1 MIDRKDLLEL
11 ISVPFKLE
19 GLRPKFIKVSSA
31 HVSGISYNNIREE
44 GLELLKEL
52 LNSGLKVTVPTTIN
66 PGFCELGGQDCDN
79 ETCKKQLEI
88 IETFKKLGAKP
99 TLSCIPYLL
108 GNIPKRGDHV
118 AWAESNAVLYTNS
131 VVGAW
136 SNKESGLTALASAIL
151 GFTSY
156 YGVHLEEGRL
166 PKVKVNF
173 NFELK
178 DEVDAGLAGFVL
190 GKVVKDN
197 IPFISNSFKNRYD
210 LIEFLASVGT
220 SGVIPLVVIE
230 GITPISISKERV
242 NQMQSL
248 SIEEEE
254 LNKAKSSLESLRGEE
269 DAILIGCPHFSLKEV
284 EDLLKLNKKRDKDI
298 FVFVP
303 KEVKVI
309 VENKY
314 SKELNG
320 KNIKL
325 ISDSCIL
332 WCGVISRNYR
342 KVVTNSVKGAYYLRN
357 VLKVDVG
364 IRRKSEIMDV

>member
-1 MIDRKDLLEL
+1 MIDKKDLLEL

-19 GLRPKFIKVSSA
+19 GLKPRFIRISSA
-31 HVSGISYNNIREE
+31 HISGISYNNIGEE

-52 LNSGLKVTVPTTIN
+52 LSSGLKITVSTTIN
-66 PGFCELGGQDCDN
+66 PGFCELEKKDCDS

-88 IETFKKLGAKP
+88 VEIFKKLGAKP

-108 GNIPKRGDHV
+108 GNIPKKGDHV

-131 VVGAW
+131 VIGAW

-151 GFTSY
+151 GITSY
-156 YGVHLEEGRL
+156 YGVHLEENRI

-173 NFELK
+173 NFKLR

-190 GKVVKDN
+190 GKVVKDS
-197 IPFISNSFKNRYD
+197 IPLVPNLFKSRYN

-220 SGVIPLVVIE
+220 SGVIPLVVVE
-230 GITPISISKERV
+230 DVTPISVSKEHIS
-242 NQMQSL
+242 QMQSL
-248 SIEEEE
+248 SIDEEEI
-254 LNKAKSSLESLRGEE
+254 NTAKSSLENLKNEE
-269 DAILIGCPHFSLKEV
+269 DAILLGCPHFSFKEV
-284 EDLLKLNKKRDKDI
+284 EDLLKLNRKRDKFI

-303 KEVKVI
+303 KEVKV
-309 VENKY
+309 EAEKRY
-314 SKELNG
+314 SKELND

-325 ISDSCIL
+325 VSDSCIL
-332 WCGVISRNYR
+332 WCGIISRNYR
-342 KVVTNSVKGAYYLRN
+342 KVITNSIKGAYYLRN
-357 VLKVDVG
+357 VLKVEVG

>member
-1 MIDRKDLLEL
+1 LIDRKDLLEL

-19 GLRPKFIKVSSA
+19 GLKPRFIRVSSA
-31 HVSGISYNNIREE
+31 HISGISYNNIREE
-44 GLELLKEL
+44 GLELLKEIL
-52 LNSGLKVTVPTTIN
+52 SSGLRITVPTTIN
-66 PGFCELGGQDCDN
+66 PGFCELEEQDCDK
-79 ETCKKQLEI
+79 ETYKKQLEI

-108 GNIPKRGDHV
+108 GNIPKKGDHI

-131 VVGAW
+131 VIGAW

-151 GFTSY
+151 GITSF
-156 YGVHLEEGRL
+156 YGVHLEEGRV

-173 NFELK
+173 NFELS

-190 GKVVKDN
+190 GKIVKDS
-197 IPFISNSFKNRYD
+197 IPFVSNSFKNRYD

-230 GITPISISKERV
+230 GITPISVSKDYL
-242 NQMQSL
+242 NQIQSL
-248 SIEEEE
+248 SVGEEEI
-254 LNKAKSSLESLRGEE
+254 NKAKSSLENLKSEE
-269 DAILIGCPHFSLKEV
+269 DAILMGCPHLSLKEV
-284 EDLLKLNKKRDKDI
+284 EDLLKLNRKRDKDI

-303 KEVKVI
+303 KEVKAVA
-309 VENKY
+309 EKKY
-314 SKELNG
+314 SKELKD

-325 ISDSCIL
+325 VSDSCIL
-332 WCGVISRNYR
+332 WGGIVSRNYR

-357 VLKVDVG
+357 VLKVEVG